1 MIDDTKV
8 WIRSRKLNKTIRRKR
23 GDDTYADVPVKTY
36 DLRWVDPVAGKWR
49 SRSVGTDRKR
59 ANGER
64 VILEKAL
71 ADGTH
76 QSIRR
81 TTWADF
87 VAEHVASLP
96 GKANAAEARHALDEF
111 GETCGAAPR
120 AVTFGMI
127 ETYVDRLRTK
137 GNATAT
143 INKKLRYLRGALRKG
158 VRRGYLAKSPMEG
171 WQWAREDDKAI
182 RIVLA
187 DEETA
192 LLDAAETLYGARW
205 RAFVYVALNTGGR
218 RGELLGLTWGRVDLD
233 EARVHFAKTKGKKD
247 RFVPIAPEVVVV
259 LRRLQA
265 QTLQAGGP
273 FVGMGNNINR
283 AWSRIRK
290 TAGVSDVT
298 IHDLRRTYV
307 TRLVRAGVPL
317 PTVQKLAGHANMA
330 TTMRY
335 YTQVDDAD
343 LRAGVEKLR
352 TVAAG

>member
-1 MIDDTKV
+1 M
-8 WIRSRKLNKTIRRKR
+8 
-23 GDDTYADVPVKTY
+23 
-36 DLRWVDPVAGKWR
+36 
-49 SRSVGTDRKR
+49 
-59 ANGER
+59 
-64 VILEKAL
+64 
-71 ADGTH
+71 
-76 QSIRR
+76 
-81 TTWADF
+81 
-87 VAEHVASLP
+87 
-96 GKANAAEARHALDEF
+96 
-111 GETCGAAPR
+111 
-120 AVTFGMI
+120 
-127 ETYVDRLRTK
+127 
-137 GNATAT
+137 
-143 INKKLRYLRGALRKG
+143 
-158 VRRGYLAKSPMEG
+158 
-171 WQWAREDDKAI
+171 
-182 RIVLA
+182 
-187 DEETA
+187 
-192 LLDAAETLYGARW
+192 
-205 RAFVYVALNTGGR
+205 
-218 RGELLGLTWGRVDLD
+218 GLTWGRVDLD